1 MIHTQTPL
9 PALDGFYLYTHVSG
23 LALQAFQ
30 LQMAQFS
37 ASQAAEDGDA
47 DAQVLPD
54 AAHLGVFL
62 HEGYAQIDSLS
73 ADIAAKLQQISPS
86 QLAELMAQ
94 LPAQLPVLTR
104 PLSGAQFY
112 DWLVFIL
119 EQPANSAIYQLHH
132 LFNAGPLMEDDPAE
146 TIREA
151 IAFDDPT
158 LLNPDAAIEL
168 EHLQLAIQASS
179 LNVFPHLLSA
189 SELSDED
196 VLSLLALA
204 LTFDGAIPVLLAA
217 LKPSVHIL
225 ARLKTLH
232 PEAAYANLTNYEAQL

>member
-1 MIHTQTPL
+1 MTHTQTPL

-37 ASQAAEDGDA
+37 ASQAAEDGDV
-47 DAQVLPD
+47 DAQALPD
-54 AAHLGVFL
+54 AATLAAFL

-73 ADIAAKLQQISPS
+73 ADIAAKLQQIAPS
-86 QLAELMAQ
+86 QLAELIAQ

-119 EQPANSAIYQLHH
+119 EQPATSAIYPLHH
-132 LFNAGPLMEDDPAE
+132 LFNARPLLDDDPAE

-151 IAFDDPT
+151 IAFDDPG
-158 LLNPDAAIEL
+158 LLDANASIEI
-168 EHLQLAIQASS
+168 EQLQLAIQAGS
-179 LNVFPHLLSA
+179 LNVLPHLLSA

-196 VLSLLALA
+196 VLSLLTLA
-204 LTFDGAIPVLLAA
+204 LTFDCAMPVLLAA

-232 PEAAYANLTNYEAQL
+232 PEAANANLTNYEAQL